1 MSGLQEYK
9 NLIPRKNHLLKTNPG
24 NLYIVSTPIGN
35 WDDITL
41 RAMKILRKVDILV
54 CEEYREGSTLLK
66 KLSLPTRELITLN
79 EHNEN
84 EQVEIVIQKL
94 TEGANIALISDC
106 GTPVFADPGHL
117 LINRAT
123 QMKIEV
129 IPIPGPSSL
138 MAALSVLDF
147 KLDRFYF
154 AGFLPREKDQRRNML
169 NSLKSIDV
177 PIILMDTPYRLQ
189 KLLEE
194 VEQTFGKN
202 RRITLA
208 INITMENEKFLRGTV
223 VEIKQKLTQKK
234 AEFILIVHAK

>member
-1 MSGLQEYK
+1 M
-9 NLIPRKNHLLKTNPG
+9 KTNPG
-24 NLYIVSTPIGN
+24 NLYIVATPIGN
-35 WDDITL
+35 WEDITL
-41 RAMKILRKVDILV
+41 RALNILREVDILV

-66 KLSLPTRELITLN
+66 KLSLPAKELINLN
-79 EHNEN
+79 EHNEI

-94 TEGANIALISDC
+94 IEGANIALISDC

-123 QMKIEV
+123 QMRIKV

-138 MAALSVLDF
+138 MAALSILDF

-154 AGFLPREKDQRRNML
+154 AGFLPREKEQRKNAL
-169 NSLKSIDV
+169 ISLKLMDV
-177 PIILMDTPYRLQ
+177 PILLMDTPYRLE

-223 VEIKQKLTQKK
+223 AEITQHLTQKK
-234 AEFILIVHAK
+234 AEFILIVHSK

>member
-1 MSGLQEYK
+1 M
-9 NLIPRKNHLLKTNPG
+9 KTNPG
-24 NLYIVSTPIGN
+24 NLYIVATPIGN

-41 RAMKILRKVDILV
+41 RALKILREVDILV

-66 KLSLPTRELITLN
+66 KLSLPSKELINLN

-84 EQVEIVIQKL
+84 EQVEVVIQKL
-94 TEGANIALISDC
+94 IEGANIALISDC

-123 QMKIEV
+123 QMRIKV
-129 IPIPGPSSL
+129 IPVPGPSSL

-154 AGFLPREKDQRRNML
+154 AGFLPREKEQRKNEL
-169 NSLKSIDV
+169 NALKTIDI

-194 VEQTFGKN
+194 VGQTFGRN

-208 INITMENEKFLRGTV
+208 INITMGNEKFLRGTV
-223 VEIKQKLTQKK
+223 AEITQQLTQKK
-234 AEFILIVHAK
+234 AEFILIIHSK